1 MLVPPAHRPDDD
13 HEPDQRG
20 DAEENPAPDSGLG
33 GHHDEQET
41 PRTTATIGT
50 AMNSRDLIDAAI

>member
-33 GHHDEQET
+33 GHHDEYDAEDDGDD
-41 PRTTATIGT
+41 RHGHEDL
-50 AMNSRDLIDAAI
+50 RDLIDAAI